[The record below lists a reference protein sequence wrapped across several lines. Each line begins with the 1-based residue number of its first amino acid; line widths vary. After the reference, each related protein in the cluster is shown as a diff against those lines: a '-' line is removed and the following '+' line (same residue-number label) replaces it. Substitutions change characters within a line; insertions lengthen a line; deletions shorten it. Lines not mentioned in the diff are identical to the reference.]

1 MRGRINPLVCY
12 LQAEKVIQ
20 IEIYQLENM
29 KREKLEQLAFENSSP
44 CVTISMNTHRT
55 SPENLEDIAGLK
67 NLLNEARDRVVDEYN
82 DRPVIDLLEKID
94 NLEKEIDV
102 NYNLESLHLFLSN
115 STKEIV
121 RSSWPVL
128 RNSVHISGNF
138 AVKPL
143 IKDFNR
149 TVDYLILVLSQS
161 DVPLFHA
168 VNDSISGEIKNDDFP
183 FAKTPHGLADK
194 DKLRD
199 GKMGDNMV
207 REYFNK
213 IDKAVVRVHN
223 KTDMKCVVI
232 GTEDNYSRLMQ
243 VADRPSVYIGCAS
256 INYDNTANHT
266 IANDA
271 WQIVKEFQKQTRT
284 NAIKEM
290 QEAVGKGKV
299 ITDLSE
305 ILRAV
310 KEGRGDLLIT
320 HDDYHQSIVMTGDYT
335 FDTVNDV
342 TQPGAIDDISS
353 DIAWEVISKKGRAMF
368 TTQEEFGSF
377 GDIALKVRY

>member
-1 MRGRINPLVCY
+1 
-12 LQAEKVIQ
+12 
-20 IEIYQLENM
+20 M
-29 KREKLEQLAFENSSP
+29 KKEKLEKLAFENSSP

-55 SPENLEDIAGLK
+55 SPDNLEDIVGLK
-67 NLLNEARDRVVDEYN
+67 NLLNEAHERVVNEYGKRQVN
-82 DRPVIDLLEKID
+82 DLLEKID
-94 NLEKEIDV
+94 NLDKEIDA
-102 NYNLESLHLFLSN
+102 NYNLDSLHIFLSN

-128 RNSVHISGNF
+128 HNAVHVSGNF

-168 VNDSISGEIKNDDFP
+168 INDGIAGEMKNDDFP
-183 FAKTPHGLADK
+183 FAKNTHVLTDK
-194 DKLRD
+194 DKLSD
-199 GKMGDNMV
+199 GKKGDNMV

-232 GTEDNYSRLMQ
+232 GTEDNYNRLMQ
-243 VADRPSVYIGCAS
+243 VADKPSIYLGYAS
-256 INYDNTANHT
+256 INYNNTANHT

-271 WQIVKEFQKQTRT
+271 WQIVKEYQKQTRT
-284 NAIKEM
+284 IAIKEM
-290 QEAVGKGKV
+290 QDAAGMGKV

-320 HDDYHQSIVMTGDYT
+320 HDDYHQSVIMTGDYT
-335 FDTVNDV
+335 FDMVNDV
-342 TQPGAIDDISS
+342 TLPGAIDDISS
-353 DIAWEVISKKGRAMF
+353 DIAWEVISKKGRAIF
-368 TTQEEFGSF
+368 TTREEFKSLG
-377 GDIALKVRY
+377 GMALKVRY

>member
-1 MRGRINPLVCY
+1 MKKEILEK
-12 LQAEKVIQ
+12 LAAEK
-20 IEIYQLENM
+20 
-29 KREKLEQLAFENSSP
+29 SSP

-55 SPENLEDIAGLK
+55 SPDNLEDIVGLK
-67 NLLNEARDRVVDEYN
+67 NLLNEAHDRVVNEYGK
-82 DRPVIDLLEKID
+82 RPVTDLLEKID
-94 NLEKEIDV
+94 NLEKEIDA
-102 NYNLESLHLFLSN
+102 NYNLDSLHIFLSN

-121 RSSWPVL
+121 RSSWPTL
-128 RNSVHISGNF
+128 HNAVHVSGNF

-161 DVPLFHA
+161 GVPLFHA
-168 VNDSISGEIKNDDFP
+168 INDGIAGEIKNDDFP
-183 FAKTPHGLADK
+183 FAKNPHVLTDK
-194 DKLRD
+194 DKLSD
-199 GKMGDNMV
+199 GKKVDNMV
-207 REYFNK
+207 REFFNK

-232 GTEDNYSRLMQ
+232 CTEANYSRLMQ
-243 VADRPSVYIGCAS
+243 VADIPSLYLGLAS
-256 INYDNTANHT
+256 INYNNTATHT

-284 NAIKEM
+284 IAIKEM
-290 QEAVGKGKV
+290 QEAVGQGKV

-320 HDDYHQSIVMTGDYT
+320 HDDYHQSVIMTGDYT
-335 FDTVNDV
+335 FDLVNDV
-342 TQPGAIDDISS
+342 TLPGVIDDITS
-353 DIAWEVISKKGRAMF
+353 DIAWEVISKKGRAIF
-368 TTQEEFGSF
+368 TSQDEFKSLGS
-377 GDIALKVRY
+377 IALKVRY

>member
-138 AVKPL
+138 FYHL
-143 IKDFNR
+143 YCTFSIFQNFLRFNSR
-149 TVDYLILVLSQS
+149 YIRKEPPATRIHKHSELLHFKKICCSSQFS
-161 DVPLFHA
+161 
-168 VNDSISGEIKNDDFP
+168 
-183 FAKTPHGLADK
+183 
-194 DKLRD
+194 
-199 GKMGDNMV
+199 
-207 REYFNK
+207 
-213 IDKAVVRVHN
+213 
-223 KTDMKCVVI
+223 
-232 GTEDNYSRLMQ
+232 
-243 VADRPSVYIGCAS
+243 
-256 INYDNTANHT
+256 
-266 IANDA
+266 
-271 WQIVKEFQKQTRT
+271 
-284 NAIKEM
+284 
-290 QEAVGKGKV
+290 
-299 ITDLSE
+299 
-305 ILRAV
+305 
-310 KEGRGDLLIT
+310 LL
-320 HDDYHQSIVMTGDYT
+320 
-335 FDTVNDV
+335 
-342 TQPGAIDDISS
+342 
-353 DIAWEVISKKGRAMF
+353 
-368 TTQEEFGSF
+368 
-377 GDIALKVRY
+377 